1 MKRAAALAISLLLLA
16 SAAACKQQEPVKRY
30 PMTGQIISIDT
41 QHRELTINHKDI
53 PNFMPGMTMAYPVA
67 TPSLMDGRS
76 PGELITAVLAVDKT
90 GARLVEI
97 THVGSAALPANAN
110 QAAMASGILDA
121 GDEIPD
127 TAFIDQ
133 DNRRR
138 SLSEWKGTA
147 LVLTFTYTRCP
158 LPNFCPLMDQNFA
171 TLQRRLADDT
181 AMRGRVHLLTLT
193 FDPEHDTPDVLKKHA
208 AKLKADPAVWTFLT
222 GDAVTVERFAGK
234 FGIGVLRDAQT
245 PGEIAHNLRTAIIGP
260 DQRIVKVYSGNE
272 WTPGA
277 VLADLRDIVK

>member
-1 MKRAAALAISLLLLA
+1 MRRSAALALSLLLVA
-16 SAAACKQQEPVKRY
+16 AVSACRREEPAKTY
-30 PMTGQIISIDT
+30 PLTGQIISVDT

-53 PNFMPGMTMAYPVA
+53 PNFMPAMTMAYPVA

-90 GARLVEI
+90 GGHLVEI

-110 QAAMASGILDA
+110 QAGMASGILDA
-121 GDEIPD
+121 GDEVPD

-138 SLSEWKGTA
+138 SLSEWKGTS

-193 FDPEHDTPDVLKKHA
+193 FDPEHDTPDVLKAHA

-234 FGIGVLRDAQT
+234 FGIGVLRDAQA
-245 PGEIAHNLRTAIIGP
+245 PSEIAHNLRTAIIGP
-260 DQRIVKVYSGNE
+260 DQRIVKIYSGNE

-277 VLADLRDIVK
+277 VLSDLRDVVK